1 MKASVS
7 DMGLRKDFKDVCV
20 VNDACE
26 IEYVHVFNPDFFGF
40 KPDEVIGKSF
50 LQIYANLDEANSTFV
65 RAIRGGERFVNYV
78 QVLENNEGRA
88 VKQTEDIY
96 LIRSGEKI
104 MGAVEF
110 ADYDEEK
117 DLVVPKRDGQIENLL
132 NDDYATAENMIGECE
147 AVAELKKKIQKIKDA
162 DSPVLIMGET
172 GTGKELTAH
181 IIHNSSARRK
191 NPYVYVNCSALPE
204 NLLEGI
210 LFGIKKGSFTD
221 AEEKTG
227 LFQMAEKGTLFLDE
241 VDSMPLGIQ
250 SKILRAIEEK
260 CIRPIGGTQ
269 EIYLDV
275 RIIASCNKQMNELLK
290 SRSLRNDL
298 LFRLSVIQFS
308 LPPLRERRSD
318 ILQIADYY
326 RKKYNQI
333 YKKKITGFTKELQH
347 HMLHYAWPGNVR
359 ELKNMMEGMYP
370 VMKDNVIG
378 EEHMRQRW
386 LGTEMETSRPSE
398 MHQEAVAFLAAGKK
412 LKDYL
417 EDYERQRM
425 AEAWQESGEDY
436 QAAAKILGISP
447 QLMRYKMKKYF
458 F

>member
-1 MKASVS
+1 
-7 DMGLRKDFKDVCV
+7 MGLRKDFKDVCV

-227 LFQMAEKGTLFLDE
+227 LFRWPRKERFFWMKWIPCPW
-241 VDSMPLGIQ
+241 V
-250 SKILRAIEEK
+250 SKA
-260 CIRPIGGTQ
+260 
-269 EIYLDV
+269 
-275 RIIASCNKQMNELLK
+275 
-290 SRSLRNDL
+290 
-298 LFRLSVIQFS
+298 
-308 LPPLRERRSD
+308 
-318 ILQIADYY
+318 
-326 RKKYNQI
+326 
-333 YKKKITGFTKELQH
+333 
-347 HMLHYAWPGNVR
+347 
-359 ELKNMMEGMYP
+359 
-370 VMKDNVIG
+370 
-378 EEHMRQRW
+378 
-386 LGTEMETSRPSE
+386 
-398 MHQEAVAFLAAGKK
+398 
-412 LKDYL
+412 
-417 EDYERQRM
+417 
-425 AEAWQESGEDY
+425 
-436 QAAAKILGISP
+436 
-447 QLMRYKMKKYF
+447 RY
-458 F
+458 